1 MRSNHRLTLHHP
13 YPRFTRPARLVGH
26 FFVHF
31 SEVTMNPINAK
42 AVLELAVTV
51 IATITNE
58 VLAARKAAKRDADS
72 AMEERNDRPS

>member
-1 MRSNHRLTLHHP
+1 MPL
-13 YPRFTRPARLVGH
+13 AGI

-31 SEVTMNPINAK
+31 SEVTMNPLNAK

-58 VLAARKAAKRDADS
+58 VLAARKAAKRDAGS
-72 AMEERNDRPS
+72 HMEDRNDRPS